1 MQAINLYYKKIQAV
15 TKTKLAIIIPTYNEK
30 ENLPQLI
37 QRIETAMSNQ
47 DHEIIIVDDNSPD
60 GTGQLAE
67 QLAKQYG
74 NIKVIHRPAKMGL
87 ATAIL
92 EGIKHAEGDII
103 AVMDADL
110 QHPPELL
117 PKLHQAILKGNDI
130 AIASRYIEGGKI
142 EDWSLKRKII
152 SKGAIALAHLFLPQ
166 TRKIKDIMSG
176 YFALRKDL
184 LQDIELNPTGYKIL
198 LEIVA
203 KTKPKKIAEIPYT
216 FKPRSKGKSKLG
228 TKEIFN
234 YVKHL
239 VRLYI
244 ESKECLRLLK
254 FCIVGLSGV
263 ILSEFLLWL
272 LTETIKL
279 HYMISATFTSEIVII
294 SNFIGDELWT
304 FRDRRN
310 NTSLKGILKR
320 LVSFNATRIVG
331 MFLGLI
337 MLAFFTEVVGFYYL
351 ISNLVSI
358 AIVTLWDYLT
368 SSQWIW
374 T

>member
-1 MQAINLYYKKIQAV
+1 MQTINLHYKKTQTI
-15 TKTKLAIIIPTYNEK
+15 TKTKLTIIIPTYNEK

-92 EGIKHAEGDII
+92 DGIKYAEGDII

-117 PKLHQAILKGNDI
+117 PRLYQAILKGNDI
-130 AIASRYIEGGKI
+130 AIASRYTEGGKI
-142 EDWSLKRKII
+142 EGWSLKRKIV

-176 YFALRKDL
+176 YFAFRKDL

-198 LEIVA
+198 LEIIT
-203 KTKPKKIAEIPYT
+203 KTKPTKITEIPYT
-216 FKPRSKGKSKLG
+216 FKPRTKGKSKLN
-228 TKEIFN
+228 KREITN
-234 YVKHL
+234 YIKH
-239 VRLYI
+239 I
-244 ESKECLRLLK
+244 AK
-254 FCIVGLSGV
+254 
-263 ILSEFLLWL
+263 
-272 LTETIKL
+272 LT
-279 HYMISATFTSEIVII
+279 
-294 SNFIGDELWT
+294 
-304 FRDRRN
+304 
-310 NTSLKGILKR
+310 LKR
-320 LVSFNATRIVG
+320 
-331 MFLGLI
+331 
-337 MLAFFTEVVGFYYL
+337 
-351 ISNLVSI
+351 
-358 AIVTLWDYLT
+358 
-368 SSQWIW
+368 
-374 T
+374 